1 MFPFKSLFASAALIG
16 IAGCSSNPAT
26 IANVNPFRSNSGP
39 FDSDVGPFGFD
50 IVSSTSPLERYNYCK
65 IFDSPYTYKLDSRYT
80 YKFDSPYIYKCSTA
94 PNPHPDIDHY
104 VLIYNTTLSQWV
116 IMGVGKNIEDTESA
130 EAKLNELL
138 KQVQSKY
145 SGPWVKGSGPWVKG
159 TNGASNDNP
168 EHESQKV
175 VAVQVV
181 LDYDSSIRISFA
193 GHPKLP

>member
-1 MFPFKSLFASAALIG
+1 MFPFKSLFASAALIA
-16 IAGCSSNPAT
+16 IVGCSSNPAT

-50 IVSSTSPLERYNYCK
+50 MVSSTSPLERYNYCK
-65 IFDSPYTYKLDSRYT
+65 IFDSPYTYK
-80 YKFDSPYIYKCSTA
+80 CSTA

-104 VLIYNTTLSQWV
+104 VLIYDTTLSHWG
-116 IMGVGKNIEDTESA
+116 IMGVGKNIEDTESV

-145 SGPWVKGSGPWVKG
+145 SGPWVKDP
-159 TNGASNDNP
+159 NGAYNGNP

-175 VAVQVV
+175 VAVEVF
-181 LDYDSSIRISFA
+181 LDHDSSIRISFV